1 MSSELPEEVVEV
13 EDEFEI
19 DTDLGSLGGIGEE
32 EEVDE
37 EPAEEQTQEPQEK
50 FVRFTVGGDVFTV
63 HVDAVRRIVDM
74 EDITRVPRTSQSIDG
89 IIDLRGEITAVIDPR
104 TLFHVDE
111 LSAEDSEQEVIV
123 FEMGVYGGHAG
134 IRIDN
139 VEGVDSVGY
148 SDILFDEEGLSEESP
163 LVSLFENE
171 LFAAVVRQTADDG
184 TTRHD
189 PVLDVTSIIELSRQ
203 SVTA

>member
-13 EDEFEI
+13 EEEFEI
-19 DTDLGSLGGIGEE
+19 DADLGSLGSDDPEELEE
-32 EEVDE
+32 EPE
-37 EPAEEQTQEPQEK
+37 EEQKQEPHEK
-50 FVRFTVGGDVFTV
+50 FVRFTVGGDIFTV

-89 IIDLRGEITAVIDPR
+89 IMDLRGEITAVVDPR
-104 TLFHVDE
+104 TLFHVDQ
-111 LSAEDSEQEVIV
+111 LDADEDEQEVIV
-123 FEMGVYGGHAG
+123 FEMGAYGGHAG

-139 VEGVDSVGY
+139 VEGVDSIGY
-148 SDILFDEEGLSEESP
+148 SDILFEEDDADDS
-163 LVSLFENE
+163 SLATMFENQ
-171 LFAAVVRQTADDG
+171 LFAAVVRDSDSDG
-184 TTRHD
+184 TTNHH

>member
-13 EDEFEI
+13 EEEFEI
-19 DTDLGSLGGIGEE
+19 DTDLGSLGGPDEE
-32 EEVDE
+32 EEIEE
-37 EPAEEQTQEPQEK
+37 EPEEEQKQEPHEI
-50 FVRFTVGGDVFTV
+50 FVRFTVGSDTFTV

-89 IIDLRGEITAVIDPR
+89 IMDLRGEITAVIDPR

-111 LSAEDSEQEVIV
+111 LEAADDEQEVIV
-123 FEMGVYGGHAG
+123 FEMGAYGGHAG

-148 SDILFDEEGLSEESP
+148 SDILFEESDVEEDAS
-163 LVSLFENE
+163 LTSLFENQ
-171 LFAAVVRQTADDG
+171 LFAAVVRQTEGDE
-184 TTRHD
+184 TVYN